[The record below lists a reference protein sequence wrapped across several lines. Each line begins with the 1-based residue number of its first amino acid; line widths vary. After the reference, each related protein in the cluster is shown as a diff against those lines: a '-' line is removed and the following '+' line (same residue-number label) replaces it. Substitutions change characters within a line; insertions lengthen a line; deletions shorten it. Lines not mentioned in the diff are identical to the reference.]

1 MLKLIYSDEQ
11 QDEPA
16 TLLFPADA
24 LRRLGAGLGPDPA
37 MPGRVIGPDSIRCVE
52 DALERV
58 ESGFARLRAHF
69 SEDDDR
75 PRAA

>member
-11 QDEPA
+11 QDEPE
-16 TLLFPADA
+16 TLLFPIDA
-24 LRRLGAGLGPDPA
+24 LRRLGAGFGPTVPGRAAHPDPL
-37 MPGRVIGPDSIRCVE
+37 RCVE
-52 DALERV
+52 DALEQV

-69 SEDDDR
+69 ENDDDR